1 MHHELEIFDDL
12 DALARGAASYVSE
25 LAHDVKS
32 RDMPFTF
39 ALSGGRSPWLMI
51 HDLVIDNVAWDHTII
66 YQVDERVAP
75 EGSDLRNLTHLRES
89 LATTAASIEA
99 MGVNDDDL
107 DDAAARYAALLPA
120 HLDLVHLGLGP
131 DGHCASLVPNDPV
144 LEVTDRLVAL
154 SGPYQ
159 ETRRM
164 TLTYPAL
171 ARANQVLWL
180 VSGADKHDALKK
192 LLDGDQSIPAGR
204 VEADRSIVM
213 VDRLAL
219 KR

>member
-1 MHHELEIFDDL
+1 VHHALETFDDL
-12 DALARGAASYVSE
+12 DALARGAARYVSE
-25 LAHDVKS
+25 LAHDVAS
-32 RDMPFTF
+32 RDAPFTF
-39 ALSGGRSPWLMI
+39 ALSGGKSPWLMI
-51 HDLVIDNVAWDHTII
+51 HDLVLDKVEWGHTII

-75 EGSDLRNLTHLRES
+75 EGSDLRNLTHLREG
-89 LATTAASIEA
+89 LATTGAPIEA

-107 DDAAARYAALLPA
+107 DDAAAHYAALLPA
-120 HLDLVHLGLGP
+120 RFDLVHLGLGP

-171 ARANQVLWL
+171 ARANQLLWL
-180 VSGADKHDALKK
+180 VSGADKHDALEK

-213 VDRLAL
+213 VDRQAL
-219 KR
+219 KP